1 MAQHNKGPRGHIA
14 TRAPPLKQHKVYEDR
29 AAELGIPAGGDYS
42 VLILAITHGLDIPD
56 YIIDKL
62 HPDQLRLL
70 EVEAA
75 GSLRR
80 IEQLAVGA

>member
-14 TRAPPLKQHKVYEDR
+14 TRAPLKQHKVYEDR
-29 AAELGIPAGGDYS
+29 AAELGIPAGDYS

-56 YIIDKL
+56 YISDKL
-62 HPDQLRLL
+62 HPEQLRLL

-80 IEQLAVGA
+80 LDQLAVGA